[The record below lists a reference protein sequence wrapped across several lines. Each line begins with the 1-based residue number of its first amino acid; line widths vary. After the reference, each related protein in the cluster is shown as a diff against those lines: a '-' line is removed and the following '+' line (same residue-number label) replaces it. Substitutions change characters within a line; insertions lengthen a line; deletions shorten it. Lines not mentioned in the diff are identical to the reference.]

1 MVSTL
6 TSMGLSDT
14 SQPRGSKINPLEIS
28 KTVVIKAP
36 FFAMGWL
43 ISSLKKYFLISSYL
57 WFQQNGRGGGQ
68 NFRRKLFHKFSKI
81 TSSVN
86 VFLEN
91 SGS

>member
-57 WFQQNGRGGGQ
+57 WFQQNGRGVKVLDE
-68 NFRRKLFHKFSKI
+68 NFFTNFLKLL
-81 TSSVN
+81 VR
-86 VFLEN
+86 
-91 SGS
+91 